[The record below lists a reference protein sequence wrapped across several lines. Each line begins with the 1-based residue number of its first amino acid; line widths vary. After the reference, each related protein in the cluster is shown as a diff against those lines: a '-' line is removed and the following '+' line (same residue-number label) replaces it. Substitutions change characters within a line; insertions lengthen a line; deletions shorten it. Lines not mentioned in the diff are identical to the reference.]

1 MKNIGQKLT
10 SKLTTNEVTIMQHG
24 DCILTRIK
32 SIPSDAKLLKG
43 DFIVHPGNTGNNHAL
58 IGGAF
63 EIYQKGGDKFVDV
76 SEVSALTHN
85 EHKPI
90 MLMPG
95 SYALSFVQE
104 YDHFAQLKR
113 AVVD

>member
-1 MKNIGQKLT
+1 MKNINQKLVE
-10 SKLTTNEVTIMQHG
+10 KLTTKEVTTIQQG
-24 DCILTRIK
+24 DCILTRIRE
-32 SIPSDAKLLKG
+32 IPKDAKFLKG

-58 IGGAF
+58 IGGDF
-63 EIYQKGGDKFVDV
+63 GIYQKGEVKFIDV
-76 SEVSALTHN
+76 KEISALTHN

-95 SYALSFVQE
+95 SYVLSFVQE

-113 AVVD
+113 AVID